1 MCCKK
6 KQPDIAPANDGST
19 KSKQMTI
26 DPDESARLQIVAKPT
41 FKHQVKELASR
52 SHSSDD
58 SDSERGDSSSSH
70 ADVEQVK
77 RENFELASNLRK
89 IHAQRKEKE

>member
-26 DPDESARLQIVAKPT
+26 DPDESARLQIVAKPA
-41 FKHQVKELASR
+41 FKHQIKELSSS

-58 SDSERGDSSSSH
+58 SDNERGDSSSIH
-70 ADVEQVK
+70 ADAKQ
-77 RENFELASNLRK
+77 L
-89 IHAQRKEKE
+89 